1 MQRASAG
8 MRKPRVF
15 PEPVFAIARTSRPAA
30 ARGHAAACTA
40 DGPWKGWAPRTPTSA
55 FGNGAFSKE
64 RHGSGAVGSWIVI
77 SCSVRNA
84 FASACEALPSCDS
97 RSSPMP

>member
-8 MRKPRVF
+8 IRKPRVL
-15 PEPVFAIARTSRPAA
+15 PEPVFAIARTSRPAE

-40 DGPWKGWAPRTPTSA
+40 DGVLNGWARSTFMSA

-64 RHGSGAVGSWIVI
+64 RHGSGAVESWIVI
-77 SCSVRNA
+77 SCSARNA
-84 FASACEALPSCDS
+84 FASSACEPLLSCDVC
-97 RSSPMP
+97 SSG